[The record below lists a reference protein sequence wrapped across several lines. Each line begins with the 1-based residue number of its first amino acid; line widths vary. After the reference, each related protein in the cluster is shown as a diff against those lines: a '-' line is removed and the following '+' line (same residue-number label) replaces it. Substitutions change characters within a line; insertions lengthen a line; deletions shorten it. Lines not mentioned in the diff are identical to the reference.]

1 MWNGSPE
8 TAVGVFETQRY
19 LNLEER
25 LTHPRAEEFIPQI
38 VALLGEGSN
47 ELTTCCAET
56 LEYLA
61 NCFAHMNE
69 YRFWKVFRR
78 ERSKTWGEVIRDD
91 EAARA
96 KLQDAIDAFRA
107 DKRHVLYFMPYLRLY
122 VNIGYQ
128 TSSP

>member
-38 VALLGEGSN
+38 VGLLGEGAE
-47 ELTTCCAET
+47 ELTSCCAET

-61 NCFAHMNE
+61 GCFAHMNE
-69 YRFWKVFRR
+69 YRFWKVLRR
-78 ERSKTWGEVIRDD
+78 ERHKSWGETIRDD

-96 KLQDAIDAFRA
+96 KLQAAIDEFSE
-107 DKRHVLYFMPYLRLY
+107 DKRLVCSSMRDATASDIAF
-122 VNIGYQ
+122 Q
-128 TSSP
+128 ASSP